1 MSRPGAT
8 SSLSRFRHRRLYRC
22 CGKWRPASG
31 RIRRKS
37 SESCFGVFGMA
48 VEMAEERMAI
58 ATALMISTRTLDEA
72 AARKLFT
79 QAVEDAH
86 GKILAAE
93 AKIKAAR

>member
-1 MSRPGAT
+1 
-8 SSLSRFRHRRLYRC
+8 
-22 CGKWRPASG
+22 
-31 RIRRKS
+31 
-37 SESCFGVFGMA
+37 MA